1 MHLLPLLND
10 QAKAA
15 VSGLPAD
22 DKLDYN
28 TLKTNLLASVVET
41 TKHASKTFWELHK
54 KSGHTYRTF
63 VLELKRLSQRFAF
76 AETYEEVSDKFVL
89 ENFLQDLA
97 PEQQAYVREREPKT
111 ALEAADTAA
120 NYLSI
125 HGLDQTKADY
135 SKHWTLRPNY
145 TKDNSYTPKKKW
157 QDKPWWKDKPHNN
170 TKTPTDVDKHTDKPH
185 DTPPIADTTASR
197 EPERKKAEMF

>member
-1 MHLLPLLND
+1 MWYSPKGHEHIRQQNVPLWISL
-10 QAKAA
+10 
-15 VSGLPAD
+15 SEL
-22 DKLDYN
+22 
-28 TLKTNLLASVVET
+28 VET

-63 VLELKRLSQRFAF
+63 VLELKRLSKRFAF

-89 ENFLQDLA
+89 EKFSQDLA

-135 SKHWTLRPNY
+135 SKPWTLRPNY
-145 TKDNSYTPKKKW
+145 TKDNSSAPKKKW
-157 QDKPWWKDKPHNN
+157 QDKPWWKGKPYRADNHN
-170 TKTPTDVDKHTDKPH
+170 TKTPTNIPLKKIDAETTCGALMEIFARFGVPEEILTDI
-185 DTPPIADTTASR
+185 D
-197 EPERKKAEMF
+197 